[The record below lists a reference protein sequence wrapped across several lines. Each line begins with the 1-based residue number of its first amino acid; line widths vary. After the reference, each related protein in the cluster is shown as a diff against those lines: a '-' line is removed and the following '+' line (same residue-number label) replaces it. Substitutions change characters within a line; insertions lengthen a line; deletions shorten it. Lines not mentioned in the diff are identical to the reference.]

1 MGKPIPRKPTLQQL
15 FDSLNGQE
23 RKLIEGILP
32 PHHTTDEL
40 LILDENQ
47 IIVLF
52 HQELINKIVRY
63 SSRHWGVI
71 PVVYIN
77 NDDNNSSHTVAKW
90 KTLLYFINNDKTIPK
105 MLDAIV
111 IRNGNNNNKNQSSI
125 SELEHIIKQF
135 TSLLSSYSPTENMAI
150 FDPLMGSGD
159 IATVAL
165 NLGMRFIGIEDDPK
179 KFEIAKSKIE
189 DKTHNKLQKKG
200 GNIIKIDPKTQ
211 LTDENGRMLYPTIM
225 RGDIRDCFK
234 LNEQLSK
241 KGLIDNRR
249 GQWTKM
255 GVRTKKMLYVLQYKF
270 TIRRNNKVNERLKK
284 RVE

>member
-111 IRNGNNNNKNQSSI
+111 IRNGNNNNNNKNQSSI

-165 NLGMRFIGIEDDPK
+165 NIGMRFIGIEDDPK

-255 GVRTKKMLYVLQYKF
+255 GVRTKKCSTSCSTSLQ
-270 TIRRNNKVNERLKK
+270 
-284 RVE
+284 